1 MSSSSVRPWNTLT
14 LTYTL
19 QYSGKENPSLE
30 KSIDTQILNLVQ
42 LIRTK
47 YISTHSSLRPLD
59 LARKAQYFTLDTIT
73 DIAFGQA
80 FGDLVRDE
88 DVHSYIQSTGEML
101 EVIIL
106 MTVWPKIPDLLSNEW
121 IANLCFP
128 SDKDSTGIGRMIA

>member
-1 MSSSSVRPWNTLT
+1 M
-14 LTYTL
+14 

-30 KSIDTQILNLVQ
+30 KSIDTQISNLIQ

-47 YISTHSSLRPLD
+47 YISTNSSLRPLD

-88 DVHSYIQSTGEML
+88 DVYKYIQSTEEL
-101 EVIIL
+101 LDLIIVL
-106 MTVWPKIPDLLSNEW
+106 GVFPRIQDLLSNEW
-121 IANLCFP
+121 AAKLCLP
-128 SDKDSTGIGRMIA
+128 SDKDSTGIGRLIA